1 MGILNWAK
9 DMWAKATPVLGKI
22 GGAIRTV
29 TGLYDKAKGGYQ
41 GFKNTVNNLPVV
53 GAVAGHLLDAAE
65 NKANDVIKA
74 KTGIDAKDAL
84 GKVDKGIGIAK
95 KVGGYLPN
103 S

>member
-9 DMWAKATPVLGKI
+9 DAWAKVTPVLGKLN
-22 GGAIRTV
+22 GVVKTV
-29 TGLYDKAKGGYQ
+29 TGLYDKAKGGY
-41 GFKNTVNNLPVV
+41 GAFKNTVNNLPVV
-53 GAVAGHLLDAAE
+53 GAVAGHLVDAAE

-74 KTGIDAKDAL
+74 KTGIDAKDTL

-95 KVGGYLPN
+95 KVSGYLPN